1 MSSCSRFAANRP
13 CNFHST
19 FTMETEAAVKIE
31 TRQQFLIVL
40 TIAVAALFVG
50 ERLIYE
56 PLANWWSARSQSV
69 ATLRKQV
76 SDGKML
82 LQREQTIR
90 SRWAQMRTNT
100 LSADTSLA
108 EQQVLKAFDNWS
120 QDSGAGITGI
130 TPQWNDDA
138 TNYVT
143 VDWRVEAA
151 GDLGSLTRFL
161 YDIEQ
166 GPMALKVESVD
177 VNARDDTGQQFTL
190 GLQIN
195 GLALRPEAK

>member
-1 MSSCSRFAANRP
+1 M
-13 CNFHST
+13 
-19 FTMETEAAVKIE
+19 KIE

-56 PLANWWSARSQSV
+56 PLANWWSMRSQKV
-69 ATLRKQV
+69 VELRKQV
-76 SDGKML
+76 ADGRLL
-82 LQREQTIR
+82 LQRERSLR
-90 SRWAQMRTNT
+90 SRWDQMRTNT

-120 QDSGAGITGI
+120 LDSRVTITGI

-151 GDLGSLTRFL
+151 GDLSALSRFL

-166 GPMALKVESVD
+166 GPMALRLESVN
-177 VNARDDTGQQFTL
+177 VSARDDTGQQFTL

-195 GLALRPEAK
+195 GLALRSEAK

>member
-1 MSSCSRFAANRP
+1 M
-13 CNFHST
+13 
-19 FTMETEAAVKIE
+19 KIE
-31 TRQQFLIVL
+31 TRQQFLVVL

-56 PLANWWSARSQSV
+56 PLANWWSVRSQNI
-69 ATLRKQV
+69 AALRKQV
-76 SDGKML
+76 SDGKL
-82 LQREQTIR
+82 LIQREQAIR

-100 LSADTSLA
+100 LPADTSLA

-143 VDWRVEAA
+143 VDLRVEAA
-151 GDLGSLTRFL
+151 GDLDSLTRFL

-166 GPMALKVESVD
+166 GPMALELESVD
-177 VNARDDTGQQFTL
+177 VSARDETGQQFTL

-195 GLALRPEAK
+195 GLALKPEVK

>member
-1 MSSCSRFAANRP
+1 M
-13 CNFHST
+13 
-19 FTMETEAAVKIE
+19 KIE
-31 TRQQFLIVL
+31 NRQQFLVVL

-50 ERLIYE
+50 ERLLYE
-56 PLANWWSARSQSV
+56 PLANWWSARSQKI
-69 ATLRKQV
+69 TELRKQV
-76 SDGKML
+76 SDGRML
-82 LQREQTIR
+82 LQRERSLR
-90 SRWAQMRTNT
+90 SRWDQMRTNT

-120 QDSGAGITGI
+120 QDSGAGLNGL

-143 VDWRVEAA
+143 VDWRVEAS

-166 GPMALKVESVD
+166 GPMALKLESVD
-177 VNARDDTGQQFTL
+177 VSARDDTGQQFTL
-190 GLQIN
+190 ALQIN
-195 GLALRPEAK
+195 GLALKPEVK

>member
-1 MSSCSRFAANRP
+1 M
-13 CNFHST
+13 
-19 FTMETEAAVKIE
+19 KIE
-31 TRQQFLIVL
+31 NRQQFLVVL

-56 PLANWWSARSQSV
+56 PLANWWSVRSQHI
-69 ATLRKQV
+69 AALRKQV
-76 SDGKML
+76 SDGKLL
-82 LQREQTIR
+82 LQREQAIR

-100 LSADTSLA
+100 LPADTSLA

-120 QDSGAGITGI
+120 QDAGTAITGI

-143 VDWRVEAA
+143 VDLRVEAA
-151 GDLGSLTRFL
+151 GDLASLTRFL

-166 GPMALKVESVD
+166 GPMALKLESVD
-177 VNARDDTGQQFTL
+177 VSTRDETGQQFTL

-195 GLALRPEAK
+195 GLALRPEIK

>member
-1 MSSCSRFAANRP
+1 M
-13 CNFHST
+13 
-19 FTMETEAAVKIE
+19 KIE
-31 TRQQFLIVL
+31 TRQQFLVVL

-56 PLANWWSARSQSV
+56 PLANWWSARSQQI
-69 ATLRKQV
+69 AELRKQV
-76 SDGKML
+76 TDGRLL
-82 LQREQTIR
+82 LQREQGLR
-90 SRWAQMRTNT
+90 RRWEQMRTNT

-120 QDSGAGITGI
+120 RDSSVAVTGI

-143 VDWRVEAA
+143 VDWRVEAS
-151 GDLGSLTRFL
+151 GDLSALSRFL
-161 YDIEQ
+161 YDIEE
-166 GPMALKVESVD
+166 GPMALRLESVN
-177 VNARDDTGQQFTL
+177 VSARDDTGQQFTL

-195 GLALRPEAK
+195 GLALRPQAK

>member
-1 MSSCSRFAANRP
+1 M
-13 CNFHST
+13 
-19 FTMETEAAVKIE
+19 KIE
-31 TRQQFLIVL
+31 TRQQFLVVL

-56 PLANWWSARSQSV
+56 PLANWWSARSQKISE
-69 ATLRKQV
+69 LRKQV
-76 SDGKML
+76 TDGRLL
-82 LQREQTIR
+82 LQREHGLR
-90 SRWAQMRTNT
+90 SRWEQMRTNT

-120 QDSGAGITGI
+120 RDSSVTITGI

-138 TNYVT
+138 TNYLT

-151 GDLGSLTRFL
+151 GDLGALSRFL
-161 YDIEQ
+161 YDVEE
-166 GPMALKVESVD
+166 GPMALRLESVN
-177 VNARDDTGQQFTL
+177 VSTRDDTGQQFTL

-195 GLALRPEAK
+195 GLALRQPAK

>member
-1 MSSCSRFAANRP
+1 M
-13 CNFHST
+13 
-19 FTMETEAAVKIE
+19 KIE
-31 TRQQFLIVL
+31 TRQQFLVVL
-40 TIAVAALFVG
+40 TIAVAGLFVG

-56 PLANWWSARSQSV
+56 PLANWWSVRSETI
-69 ATLRKQV
+69 AGLRKQV
-76 SDGKML
+76 SDGRML
-82 LQREQTIR
+82 LQRER
-90 SRWAQMRTNT
+90 ALRRRWDQMRTNT

-120 QDSGAGITGI
+120 QDSRAAITGI

-138 TNYVT
+138 TNYLT
-143 VDWRVEAA
+143 VDCRVEAS
-151 GDLGSLTRFL
+151 GDLNALSRFL

-166 GPMALKVESVD
+166 GPMALKLESVE
-177 VNARDDTGQQFTL
+177 VSARDETGQQFTL

>member
-1 MSSCSRFAANRP
+1 M
-13 CNFHST
+13 
-19 FTMETEAAVKIE
+19 KIK
-31 TRQQFLIVL
+31 TRQQFLVVL

-56 PLANWWSARSQSV
+56 PLANWWSARSQNI
-69 ATLRKQV
+69 AALRKQV

-82 LQREQTIR
+82 LQREQAIR
-90 SRWAQMRTNT
+90 SRWDQMRTNT
-100 LSADTSLA
+100 LPADTSLA

-143 VDWRVEAA
+143 VDLRVEAA

-166 GPMALKVESVD
+166 GPMALKLESVD
-177 VNARDDTGQQFTL
+177 VSARDETGQQFTL

-195 GLALRPEAK
+195 GLALRPEVK

>member
-1 MSSCSRFAANRP
+1 M
-13 CNFHST
+13 
-19 FTMETEAAVKIE
+19 KIE
-31 TRQQFLIVL
+31 TRQQFLVVL

-56 PLANWWSARSQSV
+56 PLANWWSVRSQHI
-69 ATLRKQV
+69 AALRKQV
-76 SDGKML
+76 SDGKLL
-82 LQREQTIR
+82 LQREQAIR

-100 LSADTSLA
+100 LPADTSLA

-120 QDSGAGITGI
+120 QDSRVTLTGI

-138 TNYVT
+138 TNYLT

-151 GDLGSLTRFL
+151 GDLTALTRFL
-161 YDIEQ
+161 YDIEA
-166 GPMALKVESVD
+166 GSMALKLESV
-177 VNARDDTGQQFTL
+177 NISARDDTGQQFTI

>member
-1 MSSCSRFAANRP
+1 M
-13 CNFHST
+13 
-19 FTMETEAAVKIE
+19 KIE
-31 TRQQFLIVL
+31 TRQQFLVVL

-50 ERLIYE
+50 ERLLYE
-56 PLANWWSARSQSV
+56 PLANWWSVRSQ
-69 ATLRKQV
+69 TIGDLRKQV
-76 SDGKML
+76 SDGRLL
-82 LQREQTIR
+82 LQRERSLR
-90 SRWAQMRTNT
+90 SRWDQMRTNT

-120 QDSGAGITGI
+120 QESNATITGI

-143 VDWRVEAA
+143 VDCRVEAT
-151 GDLGSLTRFL
+151 GDLNALSRFL

-166 GPMALKVESVD
+166 GPMALKLESVELG
-177 VNARDDTGQQFTL
+177 ARDETGQQFTL

-195 GLALRPEAK
+195 GLALRPEAQ

>member
-1 MSSCSRFAANRP
+1 M
-13 CNFHST
+13 
-19 FTMETEAAVKIE
+19 KIK
-31 TRQQFLIVL
+31 TRQQFLVVL

-56 PLANWWSARSQSV
+56 PLANWWSVRSQNI
-69 ATLRKQV
+69 AALRKQV
-76 SDGKML
+76 RDGKL
-82 LQREQTIR
+82 LIQREQAIR

-100 LSADTSLA
+100 LPADTSLA

-143 VDWRVEAA
+143 VDLRVEAA
-151 GDLGSLTRFL
+151 GDLDSLARFL

-166 GPMALKVESVD
+166 GPMALELQSVD
-177 VNARDDTGQQFTL
+177 VSARDETGRQFTL

-195 GLALRPEAK
+195 GLALRAETK

>member
-1 MSSCSRFAANRP
+1 M
-13 CNFHST
+13 
-19 FTMETEAAVKIE
+19 KIE
-31 TRQQFLIVL
+31 TRQQFLVVL
-40 TIAVAALFVG
+40 TIAVGALFVG
-50 ERLIYE
+50 ERLVYE
-56 PLANWWSARSQSV
+56 PLANWWSARSQKI
-69 ATLRKQV
+69 TELRKQV
-76 SDGKML
+76 TDGRLL
-82 LQREQTIR
+82 LQRERGLR
-90 SRWAQMRTNT
+90 SRWDQMRTNT

-120 QDSGAGITGI
+120 LDSRVTITGI

-151 GDLGSLTRFL
+151 GDLNALSRFL

-166 GPMALKVESVD
+166 GPMALRLESVN
-177 VNARDDTGQQFTL
+177 VSARDDTGQQFTL

-195 GLALRPEAK
+195 GLALRSEAK

>member
-1 MSSCSRFAANRP
+1 M
-13 CNFHST
+13 
-19 FTMETEAAVKIE
+19 KIE
-31 TRQQFLIVL
+31 TRQQFLVVL
-40 TIAVAALFVG
+40 TVAVAALFVG
-50 ERLIYE
+50 ERLVYE
-56 PLANWWSARSQSV
+56 PLANWWSARAQKV
-69 ATLRKQV
+69 AELRKEV
-76 SDGKML
+76 NDGRML
-82 LQREQTIR
+82 IQRER
-90 SRWAQMRTNT
+90 SLHSRWDQMRTNT
-100 LSADTSLA
+100 LSPDTSLA

-120 QDSGAGITGI
+120 QDSSVALTGI

-151 GDLGSLTRFL
+151 GDLGALTRFL

-166 GPMALKVESVD
+166 GPMALKVESVN

-195 GLALRPEAK
+195 GLALRPESQ

>member
-1 MSSCSRFAANRP
+1 
-13 CNFHST
+13 
-19 FTMETEAAVKIE
+19 METEAAVKIE

-56 PLANWWSARSQSV
+56 PLANWWSARSQNV

-166 GPMALKVESVD
+166 GPLALKLESVD

>member
-1 MSSCSRFAANRP
+1 M
-13 CNFHST
+13 
-19 FTMETEAAVKIE
+19 KIE
-31 TRQQFLIVL
+31 TRQQFLVVL

-56 PLANWWSARSQSV
+56 PLANWWSARSQKISE
-69 ATLRKQV
+69 LRKQV
-76 SDGKML
+76 TDGRLL
-82 LQREQTIR
+82 LQREQGLR
-90 SRWAQMRTNT
+90 RRWEQMRTNT

-120 QDSGAGITGI
+120 RDSSVTITGI

-151 GDLGSLTRFL
+151 GDLGALSRFL
-161 YDIEQ
+161 YDVEE
-166 GPMALKVESVD
+166 GPMALRLESVN
-177 VNARDDTGQQFTL
+177 VSARDDTGQQFTL

-195 GLALRPEAK
+195 GLALRPQAK

>member
-1 MSSCSRFAANRP
+1 M
-13 CNFHST
+13 
-19 FTMETEAAVKIE
+19 KIE
-31 TRQQFLIVL
+31 TRQQFLVVL

-50 ERLIYE
+50 ERLLYE
-56 PLANWWSARSQSV
+56 PLANWWSARSQKI
-69 ATLRKQV
+69 TELRKQV
-76 SDGKML
+76 SDGRML
-82 LQREQTIR
+82 LQRERSLR
-90 SRWAQMRTNT
+90 SRWDQMRTNT

-120 QDSGAGITGI
+120 QDSNVSITGI

-143 VDWRVEAA
+143 VDLRVEAG

-161 YDIEQ
+161 YDLER
-166 GPMALKVESVD
+166 GPMALELESVN
-177 VNARDDTGQQFTL
+177 VSARDETGQQFTL

-195 GLALRPEAK
+195 GLALRPEIK